1 MSTRQ
6 AVKYPDREPK
16 VHELPPLPY
25 ARDALTPALSP
36 EAVEFHYDKH
46 HRAYVDK
53 LNGLLEDAPEFA
65 VKTLEEIV
73 KETAGDA
80 AHQPIFNQAAQ
91 AWNHAFFWRCMKP
104 SGGGEPT
111 GGLRERIDASFGGYA
126 KFRAAFK
133 AAATGQFGSG
143 WAWLVEDNGKLS
155 VLKTSNADT
164 PIAKGKKKPLLVID
178 VWEHAYYIDFR
189 NDRGA
194 YVDAW
199 LDKLVNWDFAEENLG

>member
-1 MSTRQ
+1 MTARP
-6 AVKYPDREPK
+6 AVKHPEREPK

-25 ARDALTPALSP
+25 ARDALTPAMSTETL
-36 EAVEFHYDKH
+36 EFHYDKH

-53 LNGLLEDAPEFA
+53 LNALLEDEPQLELLS
-65 VKTLEEIV
+65 LEEIV
-73 KETAGDA
+73 KKTAGDA
-80 AHQPIFNQAAQ
+80 GHQPIFNQAAQ

-104 SGGGEPT
+104 NGGGQPT
-111 GGLRERIDASFGGYA
+111 GRLKERIDSSFGGYD
-126 KFRAAFK
+126 KFRDAFK
-133 AAATGQFGSG
+133 NAATGQFGSG